1 MAKILGDSV
10 LVSKPNAPMDARTEV
25 DTLADVS
32 KIENPA
38 PSLIIWDK
46 ETEKHYTIKEME
58 EVQIEGTSYTKKV
71 IKSVEPM
78 VAADLV
84 GYEEIGDTDLDDVF
98 DQMDVEV
105 TEVGDAPVVDFD
117 SLG

>member
-1 MAKILGDSV
+1 MAKILSDSV

-46 ETEKHYTIKEME
+46 ME
-58 EVQIEGTSYTKKV
+58 EVQIEGTSYKKKV

-105 TEVGDAPVVDFD
+105 EEVGDAPVVDFD
-117 SLG
+117 NLQ

>member
-1 MAKILGDSV
+1 MAKILSDSV

-58 EVQIEGTSYTKKV
+58 EVQIEGTSYKKKV

-105 TEVGDAPVVDFD
+105 EEVGDAPAVDFD
-117 SLG
+117 KLQ